1 MIRLL
6 IQAGNEVV
14 QVNFIVVK
22 AYSSYIAIL
31 ARPWLHALGVVLSTL
46 HLEVKYPTRGKV
58 GELVGS
64 QAIARL
70 CLVATIRQ
78 QSLQKTS
85 TALEKVP

>member
-22 AYSSYIAIL
+22 TYSSYIAIL
-31 ARPWLHALGVVLSTL
+31 ARPWLHALGVVLFTL
-46 HLEVKYPTRGKV
+46 HLEVKYPTRGQV

-64 QAIARL
+64 
-70 CLVATIRQ
+70 
-78 QSLQKTS
+78 
-85 TALEKVP
+85 